1 MKPASRDIESP
12 VQAEDPTPGKPD
24 SAATPTADLEKLKRY
39 FAECAFKTQ
48 DARRNSLIALD
59 YYDSD
64 QYTPQERA
72 ALTKRRQPPIV
83 VNRIKPAVNGIIGV
97 IERGHTEPRAWP
109 RNPDGTD
116 AADVATDILRY
127 IADFNRFKHVKR
139 DCFLDMLVPGT
150 CAALMGVDGDRNVT
164 ITQVRWEEHFAD
176 PQSRRADFKDARYQG
191 IAKWMYADDLT
202 ALYPGKADEIE
213 SAVQNLG
220 GGMGIGG
227 GLVADESFQDRPLA
241 YSGMVGWVDPK
252 QRRLMVVEMYYRE
265 GGWQRCVFTG
275 SDILE
280 EGPSPYLDHKGQP
293 DCPIEALSAYV
304 KRDNSR
310 YGAVWDMIP
319 IQDEINKRRS
329 KALHLLTVSRI
340 EAKDPQAINVD
351 AEEARL
357 EAARPDGVLPY
368 GWGMSPNTAE
378 FTGNV
383 ELLTEAKAE
392 MERMAPNPAVL
403 GRDGQDASGRALL
416 ARQQAGLVELAT
428 LFGALEDFELRI
440 YRQCW
445 ARAKQ
450 YWTAPQYIRVTDD
463 EDAPRFVGLNQP
475 VQGPMG
481 VGVHPAT
488 GLPAL
493 MPSVLG
499 YKNAVAEMDV
509 DIEVSTQIEA
519 GTIAQEQFSQLMQM
533 MGANPAWQQ
542 QIPLTAMIGLS
553 SIPHK
558 RSVLDAI
565 KQAQQ
570 QAQQASAQAQQL
582 QAAHAQ
588 AKIDETRA
596 SALQKTAQGQ
606 ASMIN
611 ALTEAH
617 AMHADHA
624 AAGFAAGVAQQQHEA
639 NMSQQRIQ
647 AAATE
652 AADTSNG
659 GPPLAPQP
667 Q

>member
-1 MKPASRDIESP
+1 MKPAPRDIEAP
-12 VQAEDPTPGKPD
+12 VQTEDATPGLPAQ
-24 SAATPTADLEKLKRY
+24 AATPTADLEKLKRY

-48 DARRNSLIALD
+48 DARRNSLMALD

-150 CAALMGVDGDRNVT
+150 CAALMGVDGDSNVT

-280 EGPSPYLDHKGQP
+280 EGPSPYLDHKGRP

-340 EAKDPQAINVD
+340 EAKDTNAINID

-509 DIEVSTQIEA
+509 DIEVTTQIEA

-542 QIPLTAMIGLS
+542 QIPLTAMIELS

-652 AADTSNG
+652 AADQTNG
-659 GPPLAPQP
+659 GPPLAPQA